1 MAVIF
6 LLLNYLESTGYNRSS
21 KKFFGIVRGVKKMT
35 KAEKIKQTWQQ
46 TKERRKNQ
54 IPVVCQLKINLN
66 SASKETKEKLFRLFL
81 EAKWLYNY
89 IVADI
94 GNRLDSNAEKLK
106 EVEIKVGEN
115 FERRRIENL
124 SSQMKQALVERIKQ
138 NLYSLHIQKEN
149 GHKTGKLQFKHY
161 VNSIPLKQ
169 FGNTFKFVNQQKTR
183 VKIQGIKKPLRVLGG
198 HQIPED
204 SEIAKAELVKRP
216 SGIYL
221 FVTCYINKGRYTE
234 AWERRKNRKGV
245 VKPRVWQTFDVAA
258 GIDFKPAGMVLSN
271 RLKLE
276 WQIKETKRLKKLQKQ
291 LARQQKGSKRWY
303 KTKEKIARE
312 YEKLTNI
319 KYDVINKTCSFLY
332 RYKTVC
338 FQKDNIKGWKDGY
351 FSKSVHYSAVGTI
364 KRRLS
369 DSLRVPAVA
378 IKSSLPTTK
387 TCSSCGSQYDVKLSE
402 RIFRCPVC
410 GLEIDRDLNAAIN
423 MLKLVGLDR
432 SEVKPV
438 EWETAARIFRGNPY
452 ILVSHTT

>member
-1 MAVIF
+1 M
-6 LLLNYLESTGYNRSS
+6 
-21 KKFFGIVRGVKKMT
+21 
-35 KAEKIKQTWQQ
+35 
-46 TKERRKNQ
+46 
-54 IPVVCQLKINLN
+54 
-66 SASKETKEKLFRLFL
+66 FL

-94 GNRLDSNAEKLK
+94 ENRLDSNAEKLK

-115 FERRRIENL
+115 FEKRKIENL
-124 SSQMKQALVERIKQ
+124 SSQMKQALRERIKQ
-138 NLYSLHIQKEN
+138 NLYSLHVQKEN
-149 GHKTGKLQFKHY
+149 GYRTGKLQFKHC

-169 FGNTFKFVNQQKTR
+169 YGNTFKFGNQQKTI

-204 SEIAKAELVKRP
+204 SEIAKAELVRRP

-221 FVTCYINKGRYTE
+221 FVTCYIDRDKHTKV
-234 AWERRKNRKGV
+234 WEQRKNKKGV
-245 VKPRVWQTFDVAA
+245 VKPRVWQIFDVAA
-258 GIDFKPAGMVLSN
+258 GIDFKPTGLVLSN

-276 WQIKETKRLKKLQKQ
+276 WRIKETKRLKELQKQ

-319 KYDVINKTCSFLY
+319 KYDIINKTCSFLY
-332 RYKTVC
+332 RYRKIC
-338 FQKDNIKGWKDGY
+338 FQEDNIKSWKDGY

-369 DSLRVPAVA
+369 DSLRVSTAVV
-378 IKSSLPTTK
+378 KSNVPTTK
-387 TCSSCGSQYDVKLSE
+387 TCSSCGSQQKISLSD
-402 RIFRCPVC
+402 RIFRCAVC
-410 GLEIDRDLNAAIN
+410 GLEIDRDLNATIN
-423 MLKLVGLDR
+423 MLKEVGLDR
-432 SEVKPV
+432 SELKPV

>member
-1 MAVIF
+1 
-6 LLLNYLESTGYNRSS
+6 
-21 KKFFGIVRGVKKMT
+21 MT
-35 KAEKIKQTWQQ
+35 KAEKIKHTWQQ

-66 SASKETKEKLFRLFL
+66 SASKETREKLSRLFL

-94 GNRLDSNAEKLK
+94 GNRLNSNAEKLR

-115 FERRRIENL
+115 FEKRRIENL
-124 SSQMKQALVERIKQ
+124 SSQMKQYLVERIKQ
-138 NLYSLHIQKEN
+138 NLYSLHMQKEN
-149 GHKTGKLQFKHY
+149 GYKTGKLQFKQY

-183 VKIQGIKKPLRVLGG
+183 VKIQGIKKPLRVLGSS
-198 HQIPED
+198 QIPED
-204 SEIAKAELVKRP
+204 SEIAKAELVRRP

-221 FVTCYINKGRYTE
+221 FVTCYIDRDKYTG

-245 VKPRVWQTFDVAA
+245 IKPRVWQTFDVAA
-258 GIDFKPAGMVLSN
+258 GIDFKPAGLVLSN
-271 RLKLE
+271 GLKLE
-276 WQIKETKRLKKLQKQ
+276 WQIKETKRLKKLQGK
-291 LARQQKGSKRWY
+291 LSRQQKGSKRWY

-312 YEKLTNI
+312 YERLTNI
-319 KYDVINKTCSFLY
+319 KYDIINKTCSFLY

-378 IKSSLPTTK
+378 IKSSVPTTK
-387 TCSSCGSQYDVKLSE
+387 TCSSCGSQYGVNLSE

-410 GLEIDRDLNAAIN
+410 GLKIDRDLNAAIN
-423 MLKLVGLDR
+423 MLKVVGLDR

-438 EWETAARIFRGNPY
+438 EWKTAARIFRDNPY